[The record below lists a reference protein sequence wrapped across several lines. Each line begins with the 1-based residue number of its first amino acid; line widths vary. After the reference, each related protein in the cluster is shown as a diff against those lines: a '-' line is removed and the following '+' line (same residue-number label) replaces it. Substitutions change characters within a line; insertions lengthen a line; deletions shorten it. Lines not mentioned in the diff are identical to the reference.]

1 MSSFSS
7 VLHGTIDNTNYFT
20 FPINAYYYKR
30 SFVFEDKYIALIQ
43 SFIKPKRETKEEKNN
58 ASNTWLTNTTG
69 HRQSSLVI

>member
-30 SFVFEDKYIALIQ
+30 SFVFEDKYIALIR
-43 SFIKPKRETKEEKNN
+43 SFIKPKRETKEEKK
-58 ASNTWLTNTTG
+58 TTLPILG
-69 HRQSSLVI
+69 